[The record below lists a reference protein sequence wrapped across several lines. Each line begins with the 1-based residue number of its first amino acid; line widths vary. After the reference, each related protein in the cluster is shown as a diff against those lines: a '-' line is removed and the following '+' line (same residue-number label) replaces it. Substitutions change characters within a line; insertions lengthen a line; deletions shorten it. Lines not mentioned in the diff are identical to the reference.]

1 VKPHFGQRT
10 ILFSLEAISIDP
22 FPKTEETIKT
32 LKLSEAS
39 GRVNLRLCFLL
50 FSVFSV
56 RCLVERLRLFQR
68 NRVPL
73 NLESFGFSHLL
84 SDFKL

>member
-1 VKPHFGQRT
+1 MSKVKPHFGQRT

-39 GRVNLRLCFLL
+39 LFHRVVLL
-50 FSVFSV
+50 FKKFY
-56 RCLVERLRLFQR
+56 
-68 NRVPL
+68 
-73 NLESFGFSHLL
+73 
-84 SDFKL
+84 